1 MTATDKQGARMSK
14 AEWGSDVIAEVLRE
28 LDVEYMAI
36 NPGATFRGVHD
47 SVVNYLGNTKPE
59 IILCNH
65 EEIAVAIAHGYG
77 KAAGK
82 PMAAYVHNVVGLLHA
97 TMAIYNAW
105 TNRSS
110 VLVLG
115 ATGPMAADNRRPW
128 IDWIHTASVQGNAV
142 RDYVKW
148 DDQPASIGAAI
159 DSLIRAYQI
168 TTNHP
173 QGPVYVCFDVTTQ
186 EERLDAPVQL
196 PDFSSFPQ
204 PTRIQADPDALERA
218 TDLLVS
224 AQRPVVVADFIGRS
238 EEAANSLA
246 AARRDALAARHIR
259 RRPLQLP
266 RAPSL

>member
-47 SVVNYLGNTKPE
+47 SVVNYYSE
-59 IILCNH
+59 IPSPRSSSATMKQ
-65 EEIAVAIAHGYG
+65 IAVAIAHGYG

-128 IDWIHTASVQGNAV
+128 IDWIHTASVQGQRRPRLREV
-142 RDYVKW
+142 GRPTCKHRRSDRLSHSRLP
-148 DDQPASIGAAI
+148 DHDQP
-159 DSLIRAYQI
+159 
-168 TTNHP
+168 P
-173 QGPVYVCFDVTTQ
+173 PGP
-186 EERLDAPVQL
+186 RL
-196 PDFSSFPQ
+196 
-204 PTRIQADPDALERA
+204 R
-218 TDLLVS
+218 LL
-224 AQRPVVVADFIGRS
+224 
-238 EEAANSLA
+238 
-246 AARRDALAARHIR
+246 
-259 RRPLQLP
+259 
-266 RAPSL
+266 